1 LNFFFFF
8 FFFFF
13 FGSYTAGER
22 EKKSCLHVAVDT
34 LIANEKVV
42 SYTARGI
49 AARGGKKKTT
59 TIINWRE
66 SITLL
71 FPLAACSILL

>member
-1 LNFFFFF
+1 
-8 FFFFF
+8 
-13 FGSYTAGER
+13 
-22 EKKSCLHVAVDT
+22 

-71 FPLAACSILL
+71 SPLAACSIPLWRPNKKKGKAIIKPLSLSRRRRRRY